1 MRLYSSF
8 EMIKCFILRKLF
20 QKMDKNLTFHVGL
33 LAMLITLK
41 ATEKNRKGVYIQ
53 KTLKQHF
60 FLLKDITISKLANLV
75 IGSNEWRFLI

>member
-41 ATEKNRKGVYIQ
+41 ATKKNRKGVYIQ
-53 KTLKQHF
+53 KPLKQHF

>member
-1 MRLYSSF
+1 
-8 EMIKCFILRKLF
+8 
-20 QKMDKNLTFHVGL
+20 MDKNLTFHVGL